1 MAGIVCYV
9 SQTLVFLHVDRSHV
23 YVDFISSINDKK
35 NNRLKHS
42 TKKIRLRIDSIINKR
57 TINLKHSIV

>member
-9 SQTLVFLHVDRSHV
+9 SQTLVFFTLIEAMFMSTSFHPLMIKTTIDS
-23 YVDFISSINDKK
+23 
-35 NNRLKHS
+35 KHS